1 MLTTKKAVKNC
12 HTVYG
17 YHRVLNLPWKTAI
30 ARIKAALVG
39 AGFSILSEIDIAQKL
54 KEDIG
59 LDFNRYL
66 ILSVCNPP
74 LAVRAFQ
81 EAPDFGSLL
90 LCNLEIYERGGHTEV
105 AEIDATKLFSVVGH
119 PQLEMAARHENEILR
134 RVIDS
139 I

>member
-1 MLTTKKAVKNC
+1 MITTKKATNGC
-12 HTVYG
+12 NAVYG
-17 YHRVLNLPWKTAI
+17 YHRVLNLPWKTVI
-30 ARIKAALVG
+30 ARIKAALKG
-39 AGFSILSEIDIAQKL
+39 AGFSILSEIDIAEKL

-59 LDFNRYL
+59 LEFNRYL

-105 AEIDATKLFSVVGH
+105 AELDATKLFSVVNH
-119 PQLEMAARHENEILR
+119 PQLEMAAKHENEILR

-139 I
+139 V